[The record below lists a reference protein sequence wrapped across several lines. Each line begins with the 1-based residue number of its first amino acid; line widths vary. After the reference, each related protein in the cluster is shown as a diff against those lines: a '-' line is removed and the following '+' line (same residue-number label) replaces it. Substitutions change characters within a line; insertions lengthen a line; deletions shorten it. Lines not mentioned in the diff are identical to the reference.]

1 VNEVSKSK
9 NGVVKI
15 LVVDDNAAALY
26 ATSRVLR
33 SAGYEVH
40 EASTGSAAL
49 AGAKN
54 ADLIVLDVNLPD
66 MDGFEVCRRLRDVP
80 ETAHL
85 PVLHLSATFTQTADF
100 SLGLEA
106 GADSYLT
113 RPVEAPVLLATVR
126 TLLFARNADYI
137 RRGLDAKLRTIFKL
151 APVALAMT
159 DKHLRYE
166 SVNPAFCELT
176 GYSAD
181 ELVGLPVA
189 TVFGGAAKPFDLQ
202 AAADAQGDSAHPER
216 LSFKRKDGTLAHAE
230 LRLASEEL
238 SGARIIVVTDI
249 AGRLQAESDRENML
263 LRERAARTEAERGN
277 RQKEEFLA
285 TLSHELR
292 NPLSAIL
299 GWATLLGRMEDLP
312 KPALR
317 AVEAIERNSRL
328 QSQMIADLLDY
339 AGVTFGK
346 MRLSPTTVDPY
357 TIVREALDVISGS
370 ALSRHIEIKASFDD
384 QHIAIEGDSARLQQ
398 VILNLL
404 SNAIKFSPDGGIV
417 EVSASRV
424 DNHFRLVVADH
435 GQGISAE
442 FLPHIFERF
451 SQQDASSTKRF
462 GGLGLGL
469 AIVKQIV
476 ELHAGS
482 VEVASAGEGRGAT
495 FGIRIPLSENA
506 ALPAEGD
513 SQRLRALD
521 LSGVVVLVVE
531 DDKDARELTKRI
543 LTDAGARVIEA
554 HNVESALSAVT
565 DAGANFLISDI
576 GMADVDGYH
585 LIRTLRSQGLGA
597 DRLPAIALTAFA
609 RLQDRL
615 DALAAGF
622 QDHLVKPVDPSTL
635 ILRIAS
641 LRSDRRRAPQ
651 RSAPPRS
658 AGA

>member
-1 VNEVSKSK
+1 MNVGTAIK
-9 NGVVKI
+9 NGTIQI
-15 LVVDDNAAALY
+15 LVVDDNPAALY
-26 ATSRVLR
+26 ATGRVLR
-33 SAGYEVH
+33 SAGYEVI

-49 AGAKN
+49 AAAKN
-54 ADLIVLDVNLPD
+54 VDLVVLDINLPD
-66 MDGFEVCRRLRDVP
+66 MDGFEVCRRLRATP
-80 ETAHL
+80 QTALL
-85 PVLHLSATFTQTADF
+85 PVLHLSATFTQNTDF
-100 SLGLEA
+100 TLGLEA

-151 APVALAMT
+151 APVAIAMT
-159 DKHLRYE
+159 DKSLLYE

-176 GYSAD
+176 GYSTG
-181 ELVGLPVA
+181 ELIGMPAA
-189 TVFGGAAKPFDLQ
+189 TVFGDTAKAFDSH
-202 AAADAQGDSAHPER
+202 ADGDAQRDLHLEQV
-216 LSFKRKDGTLAHAE
+216 SFVRSDGTMAHVE
-230 LRLASEEL
+230 LRVASENI
-238 SGARIIVVTDI
+238 SGARIIVVSDI
-249 AGRLQAESDRENML
+249 SERLQAEGDRENRL
-263 LRERAARTEAERGN
+263 LRERAARTEAERSN

-312 KPALR
+312 KPAMR

-339 AGVTFGK
+339 AGTTFGK
-346 MRLSPTTVDPY
+346 MRFTPSTVDPIA
-357 TIVREALDVISGS
+357 IVREALDVVSSS
-370 ALSRHIEIKASFDD
+370 AHSRHIEIKPSFDGEPMAVEAD
-384 QHIAIEGDSARLQQ
+384 PARLQQ
-398 VILNLL
+398 VVLNLL
-404 SNAIKFSPDGGIV
+404 SNAIKFSPEGGAV
-417 EVSASRV
+417 EVSASRE
-424 DNHFRLVVADH
+424 NQNFRLMVVDH
-435 GQGISAE
+435 GRGISAD

-482 VEVASAGEGRGAT
+482 VEVASAGEGHGAT
-495 FGIRIPLSENA
+495 FSVKIPLSENA
-506 ALPAEGD
+506 ALPVQRD
-513 SQRLRALD
+513 SQRVRSLD
-521 LSGVVVLVVE
+521 LSGVVALVVE

-543 LTDAGARVIEA
+543 LTDAGAQVVEA
-554 HNVESALSAVT
+554 NNAESALRGVNES
-565 DAGANFLISDI
+565 GANFLISDI
-576 GMADVDGYH
+576 GMADLDGYH
-585 LIRTLRSQGLGA
+585 LVRSLRSQGLGA
-597 DRLPAIALTAFA
+597 DVLPAIALTAFA

-622 QDHLVKPVDPSTL
+622 QDHLVKPVDAATL

-641 LRSDRRRAPQ
+641 LRSDK
-651 RSAPPRS
+651 
-658 AGA
+658 